1 MTACTWAAVPAA
13 MRFRGQCTCEVHTKW
28 TSSCDRHEA
37 LLQPPEPEVASPSC
51 QRWKVKAHPA
61 LNDGEAFVLRTAK
74 GDVVR
79 NGLDDVTVVRD
90 PGCCLCHKN
99 DPVQYE
105 SVAVLC
111 LSAVVDVYA

>member
-1 MTACTWAAVPAA
+1 MHIG
-13 MRFRGQCTCEVHTKW
+13 GQCAFKEVHTKW
-28 TSSCDRHEA
+28 TSNFDQHEA
-37 LLQPPEPEVASPSC
+37 LLQPPEPEVTSPSC

-79 NGLDDVTVVRD
+79 NGIDDVTVVRD
-90 PGCCLCHKN
+90 PGCCLSPN
-99 DPVQYE
+99 DNPVQYQ

-111 LSAVVDVYA
+111 LSAVVYVYGCL